1 MRRSFISQA
10 ARAAF
15 IVATAVAGVALVA
28 GEAVAWHTVAHSGV
42 NGHYSFVDTSAS
54 PGARCDY
61 EGAAGHGYFNNMRVK
76 PPTVFWP
83 NQDSGNPDEHGTVG
97 WKFKI
102 QHWNGV
108 KWTTANIS
116 TESTAV
122 AHENTSAAFFA
133 KHVQHG
139 PPDNHRYRAQVVL
152 TWYTPAMAVLGQA
165 KVVLDWYNQTDPGVT
180 VTSCKGVVCHVCG
193 PVPGGTRA
201 SDVARHRLEALPLRR
216 N

>member
-1 MRRSFISQA
+1 MRRSFISRA

-15 IVATAVAGVALVA
+15 IVATAVAGVALVG

-42 NGHYSFVDTSAS
+42 NGHYSFVDTSAT

-61 EGAAGHGYFNNMRVK
+61 EGAAGHGFFKGMKVK

-83 NQDSGNPDEHGTVG
+83 NQDSGNTNEHGTVG
-97 WKFKI
+97 WKIKI

-116 TESTAV
+116 TETTAI
-122 AHENTSAAFFA
+122 AHENTSAPFVA
-133 KHVQHG
+133 KTVHHG
-139 PPDNHRYRAQVVL
+139 PPDSHRYRAQVVL
-152 TWYTPAMAVLGQA
+152 TWYTPGMSVLGQA
-165 KVVLDWYNQTDPGVT
+165 KVILDWYNQTDPGIT

-193 PVPGGTRA
+193 PVPAGSR
-201 SDVARHRLEALPLRR
+201 SDSALRHRPDGILLRR
-216 N
+216 